1 MISTR
6 DISSYLSC
14 KGKYIPLTSTDYT
27 GLILNRLK
35 LRCPKLEPNRTW
47 VKHYCDELDKRAKL
61 YLDTLNKLSIA
72 DLKTIGNSLNI
83 NFGWLGGA
91 GPSKNYLKEMIF
103 NELMKCK
110 NYETIYGEEITETPP
125 KKMCKTKNGYC
136 HNIDE
141 LLAYLISSKDSNL
154 EPKDENNVEE
164 LWVNGQQKQ
173 KFLSNPFHESQNVK
187 DYRQMVRSKAQQ
199 QQRVIN
205 LDLLK
210 YIELIGKLGFILM
223 NDEATSHAVGGFDNS
238 IKAVVSFTK
247 LLEQSPPGVKDKI
260 MKCANLNSDSV
271 SKLFA
276 KINTTCIH
284 GIGSG
289 LVEIYFYQFQQLK
302 KKFPQIQL
310 LPLFKINGS
319 RFTCIQ
325 FGGSK
330 TYKDAVKAAK
340 KNQIVYTNYYAPN
353 TSGKIVK
360 LHRTTGET
368 LSADDDLKEMK
379 KLVKEFGL

>member
-6 DISSYLSC
+6 DIPSYSLC
-14 KGKYIPLTSTDYT
+14 KGKYVPFTSTDYT
-27 GLILNRLK
+27 GLILERLK
-35 LRCPKLEPNRTW
+35 QRCPKLKPNRTW
-47 VKHYCDELDKRAKL
+47 VKHYCDELDNRAKH
-61 YLDTLNKLSIA
+61 YLDTLNKLSVA

-91 GPSKNYLKEMIF
+91 GPSKNFLVDSIF
-103 NELMKCK
+103 IELIKCK
-110 NYETIYGEEITETPP
+110 NHETIYGESITEIDP
-125 KKMCKTKNGYC
+125 KKLFKTRKGYC
-136 HNIDE
+136 HHMDE
-141 LLAYLISSKDSNL
+141 LLAYLISSGDGNL
-154 EPKDENNVEE
+154 EPKDENNIEE

-173 KFLSNPFHESQNVK
+173 KFLGNPFHDAESVK
-187 DYRQMVRSKAQQ
+187 DYRQMVRSKQ
-199 QQRVIN
+199 QQRDIN
-205 LDLLK
+205 LDLFK

-247 LLEQSPPGVKDKI
+247 LLEQSPPGIKDKI
-260 MKCANLNSDSV
+260 MKFANLNSDSV
-271 SKLFA
+271 STLFA

-289 LVEIYFYQFQQLK
+289 LVEIYLYQFQQLK

-330 TYKDAVKAAK
+330 TYKDAVKVAK

-353 TSGKIVK
+353 TSGKIVR
-360 LHRTTGET
+360 LHRTTGDK
-368 LSADDDLKEMK
+368 LSAGDDLKEMK